1 MLRPRSLFTS
11 SFALCLAFG
20 AGACLDLESPE
31 TGEEAERSGSL
42 GQNLVPP
49 FDVADYEA
57 ELASRLDGKV
67 VGYAFVVYKYGVEIG
82 SGQGGSAVLEDGN
95 TVFADVPHGPDQTQ
109 DTFSTSKTVTATAI
123 LKALEDSGGAVTLG
137 SKLVDYLPSN
147 WNKSNPLS
155 AQLTLR
161 DVLTHATGLQPV
173 NTGVAGETPCS
184 FAALKKSIQNGPNL
198 NLFHRGDY
206 QSINSCLLRIA
217 LPYIVAGPAALQ
229 WYETQGTVDSFTANF
244 YVSFVKQKLFAK
256 VGITGDVV
264 PTGPAPYTRYYNFD
278 DTTKYQKDPTDAAW
292 VSRDSGAS
300 YWNLSAREY
309 ARFIDGLFS
318 YKMLGSSM
326 VNAMI
331 NTQSPDPNNSST
343 RLGMWAETY
352 ATALG
357 TQVHYHHNGG
367 PGAVAG
373 AGASTVWWRF
383 PGGITVV
390 LFVNSI
396 GSPMVIAEP
405 TAQNAYWAAVDLLPL
420 D

>member
-1 MLRPRSLFTS
+1 M
-11 SFALCLAFG
+11 G
-20 AGACLDLESPE
+20 D
-31 TGEEAERSGSL
+31 EAERAL

-49 FDVADYEA
+49 FDVADYRA
-57 ELASRLDGKV
+57 ELASRLDGNV
-67 VGYAFVVYKYGVEIG
+67 VGYAFVVYKYGVEVG
-82 SGQGGSAVLEDGN
+82 SGQGGSAVLDDGA
-95 TVFADVPHGPDQTQ
+95 TVLADVPHGPDQTQ
-109 DTFSTSKTVTATAI
+109 DIFSTSKTITATAI
-123 LKALEDSGGAVTLG
+123 LKALEDSGGAVTLE

-198 NLFHRGDY
+198 NLFHKGQY
-206 QSINSCLLRIA
+206 QNINYCLLRIA
-217 LPYIVAGPAALQ
+217 LPYIVLGPAGMK
-229 WYETQGTVDSFTANF
+229 WYETQNTVDQVSANL
-244 YVSFVKQKLFAK
+244 YVSFVKQKLFPK

-278 DTTKYQKDPTDAAW
+278 DTTKYQKDPTDVAW

-300 YWNLSAREY
+300 YWNLSAREL

-318 YKMLGSSM
+318 YQMLGSSM
-326 VNAMI
+326 VNTMI
-331 NTQSPDPNNSST
+331 NTQSPDPNKGST

-352 ATALG
+352 ATELG

-390 LFVNSI
+390 LFINSI
-396 GSPMVIAEP
+396 GSPNVIAEP
-405 TAQNAYWAAVDLLPL
+405 TAQEAYWAAVGLEPL
-420 D
+420 G